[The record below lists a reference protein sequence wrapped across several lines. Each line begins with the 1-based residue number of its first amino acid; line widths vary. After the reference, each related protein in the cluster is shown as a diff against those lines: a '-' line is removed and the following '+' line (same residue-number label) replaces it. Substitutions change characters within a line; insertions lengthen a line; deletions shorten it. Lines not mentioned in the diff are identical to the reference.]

1 MQARGIVMAEMIP
14 DRLPKR
20 SSAGEKRLFS
30 ILQRLPDDVIVY
42 YEPLVDDCYP
52 DFVVIAPT
60 LGLLIIEVRGWR
72 IGDILAVEPEK
83 VLLKEFGKEVQ
94 RAHPIPQAKSYKE
107 MLIERSQSLDFHFF
121 LLKKEKQRHQFLF
134 PFGHFA
140 LLPYITQEQL
150 TRFPKGDLTSLF
162 PPQSIVTKTVLDLW
176 EDESLATEDLMSQ
189 LSSYFDPFWDFGK
202 LTKNQIKAL
211 RAVLHP
217 EILLGYSHSSTLETE
232 TQDPETAKV
241 SSLEETV
248 SLKVLDLKQEQN
260 ARNIG
265 SGHRIIYGVAGSGK
279 TILLIARA
287 RILSKQDPEASILIL
302 CYNLTLAAYLRST
315 LLDCPNVKVFHFD
328 GWARENRVLRQDREL
343 DEEFGERFL
352 TALKTR
358 TAPDTQVYD
367 AVLIDESQDFEP
379 SWFKCVLEAMKDREE
394 GDLVIVGDGNQGLYR
409 RNKIRWSEIGIT
421 ARGRTISAKFDL
433 DKNYRNTRQ
442 ILEIASSFASPD
454 TVEDEDGIRSLQ
466 VDPAQCPRTGMR
478 PVLVRSKDKAEE
490 CKQIIEIVQNL
501 LQGLWFGH
509 QIPALRPK
517 DIAIFYAR
525 LTRKDE
531 EIFRSFV
538 TQLNQNVAPTTWL
551 TEKGNYKARLQIA
564 DETVKIQTI
573 HSAKGLQYR
582 AVIML
587 WTNDL
592 PATFADSDEQVER
605 QLFYVALTRPED
617 YLVLSYS
624 GKSIFIT
631 EIEQSGKIQVV

>member
-1 MQARGIVMAEMIP
+1 MAEMIP

-20 SSAGEKRLFS
+20 SSAGEKKLFA
-30 ILQRLPDDVIVY
+30 ILQRLPEDVIVY

-72 IGDILAVEPEK
+72 IGDILSVNPEK
-83 VLLKEFGKEVQ
+83 VLIKEFGKEVQ
-94 RAHPIPQAKSYKE
+94 RDHPVPQAKSYRQT
-107 MLIERSQSLDFHFF
+107 LIDRSQTLDFHFF
-121 LLKKEKQRHQFLF
+121 LLKKEKQTHKFLF

-140 LLPYITQEQL
+140 LLPYITEDQL
-150 TRFPKGDLTSLF
+150 TRFSKGDLTPLF
-162 PPQSIVTKTVLDLW
+162 PPQSIVTKTVLECW
-176 EDESLATEDLMSQ
+176 EDESLSAEALMSQ
-189 LSSYFDPFWDFGK
+189 LSSYFDPFWEFGS
-202 LTKNQIKAL
+202 LTKNQVKAL

-217 EILLGYSHSSTLETE
+217 EILLGYNKSSTPE
-232 TQDPETAKV
+232 TQDPDNSEASSIEETA
-241 SSLEETV
+241 

-287 RILSKQDPEASILIL
+287 RILSKQDPDASILIL
-302 CYNLTLAAYLRST
+302 CYNLTLSAYLRST

-328 GWARENRVLRQDREL
+328 GWARENRVLRQDREW
-343 DEEFGERFL
+343 DQDFGERFL
-352 TALKTR
+352 KALQNR

-367 AVLIDESQDFEP
+367 AILIDESQDFES

-409 RNKIRWSEIGIT
+409 RSKIRWSEVGIT
-421 ARGRTISAKFDL
+421 ARGRTISSKFDL

-442 ILEIASSFASPD
+442 ILEVACVFASPD
-454 TVEDEDGIRSLQ
+454 TVEDDDGIRSLQ
-466 VDPAQCPRTGMR
+466 VDPAQCPRTGMK

-490 CKQIIEIVQNL
+490 CKQTTEIINNL
-501 LQGLWFGH
+501 LQGVWFGH
-509 QIPALRPK
+509 SILALRPK
-517 DIAIFYAR
+517 DIAVFYAR

-531 EIFRSFV
+531 DMFRAFV
-538 TQLNQNVAPTTWL
+538 AHLNQTIAPTTWL

-587 WTNDL
+587 WANDL

-617 YLVLSYS
+617 YLVLSCS
-624 GKSIFIT
+624 GKSSFIT
-631 EIEQSGKIQVV
+631 EIEQTGKIQLL